1 MTWFPDGATTVHV
14 SLTTIS
20 HKSVASSPVQ
30 NTPRLQRSYLRQNE
44 IVSQI
49 SPSLTLPFNHSP
61 EGNIL
66 RKVILDQRVN
76 KMPQS
81 AEQDGTTDPFELDV
95 DEGEPT
101 LKTNAVQMAVP
112 TDPTGEP
119 VLKMHLGEPGASD
132 IIQKMTGVELHVVDK
147 VRHVCL
153 QNGIRVVPKPSM
165 RINGFTEKGIDEIFP
180 PLPSPL
186 IATALRSGT
195 LYKKEKAGESFS
207 RSSVSFIVPELHDA
221 DIIMELTLGRELG
234 DKIQKT
240 LFT

>member
-1 MTWFPDGATTVHV
+1 MV
-14 SLTTIS
+14 SVCFLILLILLS
-20 HKSVASSPVQ
+20 FFWL
-30 NTPRLQRSYLRQNE
+30 NFF
-44 IVSQI
+44 SQSI
-49 SPSLTLPFNHSP
+49 LITHSW
-61 EGNIL
+61 
-66 RKVILDQRVN
+66 
-76 KMPQS
+76 S
-81 AEQDGTTDPFELDV
+81 AGTTDPFELDV